1 MNFLA
6 TPIKMTKS
14 QEQNNEQ
21 GAGKGIKEYIIFSI
35 YMEFCI
41 SKLNNRLFR
50 ELNMAKLKKARKR
63 KIQDNF
69 FF

>member
-6 TPIKMTKS
+6 TPIKMIKS

-21 GAGKGIKEYIIFSI
+21 GGKGIKEYIIFSI

-50 ELNMAKLKKARKR
+50 ELNMAKLKKAREK
-63 KIQDNF
+63 KTSG
-69 FF
+69 